1 MAVSEL
7 SSLISV
13 EAGVVVP
20 ITNSWSVAKHTAI
33 ASKKLNC
40 VEKHSMVMKTIRK
53 TDLKRREWSLLVLL
67 FYVKQFTFRL
77 GVSNFEGRP
86 LLAQ

>member
-20 ITNSWSVAKHTAI
+20 ITSSWRVAKHTAV

-40 VEKHSMVMKTIRK
+40 LEKQNMMM
-53 TDLKRREWSLLVLL
+53 
-67 FYVKQFTFRL
+67 
-77 GVSNFEGRP
+77 
-86 LLAQ
+86 

>member
-20 ITNSWSVAKHTAI
+20 ITNSWSVAHTAI

-40 VEKHSMVMKTIRK
+40 VEKHSMMMKTIRK

-67 FYVKQFTFRL
+67 FYVKQFHI
-77 GVSNFEGRP
+77 
-86 LLAQ
+86 